1 MEQKTSRQGIL
12 FSQYVKRVGRIQR
25 KLRQIEGKTHRDD
38 LYKLTKK
45 QGSMEESNQMS
56 KKEECRGSYLID
68 ISAVK
73 NYV

>member
-38 LYKLTKK
+38 LYKLTKNRDLWK
-45 QGSMEESNQMS
+45 NQIKCQR
-56 KKEECRGSYLID
+56 KKNAGEVI
-68 ISAVK
+68 
-73 NYV
+73 